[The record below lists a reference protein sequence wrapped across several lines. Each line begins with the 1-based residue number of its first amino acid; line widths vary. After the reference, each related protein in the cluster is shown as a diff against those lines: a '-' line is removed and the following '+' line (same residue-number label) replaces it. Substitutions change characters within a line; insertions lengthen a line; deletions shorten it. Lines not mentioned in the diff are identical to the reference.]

1 MLVSWKHVKRLRP
14 PPIFWFCTKIL
25 ILIIPIKY
33 FVKNQNDGVTIHI
46 YWLENI
52 SYNFI
57 LGDKKHAIFKSIF
70 LLNFAFIMALKSILV
85 SSFFPLCKDLFYISG
100 RIFKLPR
107 ILVFNDH
114 NKYFFRSDHATHN
127 CYLINYLS
135 NSHTQIEA
143 PVFFSQKLYQ
153 QVCDMNWYIVNHF
166 IYEFNRNF
174 DSDV

>member
-33 FVKNQNDGVTIHI
+33 FVKNQNDGVTIQI
-46 YWLENI
+46 YWLETI
-52 SYNFI
+52 SYNFMLRITYRQI
-57 LGDKKHAIFKSIF
+57 LNIIHLEIHI
-70 LLNFAFIMALKSILV
+70 KSILV
-85 SSFFPLCKDLFYISG
+85 GSFLPLCKDLFYTSG
-100 RIFKLPR
+100 LIFKLPR

-143 PVFFSQKLYQ
+143 PVFFSQKAYQ
-153 QVCDMNWYIVNHF
+153 QKAYCDMNCYIVNHL
-166 IYEFNRNF
+166 IYEFII
-174 DSDV
+174 